1 MISKDVINQAWRNVA
16 NAVEGMAVPQQDG
29 AAPAV
34 SMAYDRMNSIIGELH
49 ATLDFTEARLAS
61 ICMPAAPANPKK
73 DEPIYVDGV
82 QMAQMI
88 HNQADRLFDAL
99 QRVQDLNRRIAL

>member
-1 MISKDVINQAWRNVA
+1 MRTVADIVNKAWQESQASKTT
-16 NAVEGMAVPQQDG
+16 EQDG
-29 AAPAV
+29 AAPSV
-34 SMAYDRMNSIIGELH
+34 SMAYDRMSSIIGELH

-61 ICMPAAPANPKK
+61 ICAPAAPATAK
-73 DEPIYVDGV
+73 EAAGHYADGV